1 MNPAIDRTIA
11 VDRLAFDDRAY
22 ILSSKDSAGGRG
34 INAASVIHSFGG
46 QTLAIVPIGGDRGP
60 RLDGFIREC
69 GFPVATVPIHNDV
82 RLNFTITDRHGLTVK
97 LNETG
102 PKISQKELDSV
113 ERTVEKHLKGA
124 TWLMLCGSLPPGVPA
139 DFYSKVISRAKAKGV
154 RTLLDTDGD
163 SLAHIVESGP
173 NILTP
178 NQPEAERLLNTVLLT
193 RRHSLEAAKKIQAM
207 GAEYVVLSL
216 GSRGAVGASAEG
228 VWEAVPPRV
237 DAISPIGAGD
247 AMAAALIWSMQ
258 NGDEFPQALRWGV
271 AAGTASAKL
280 PGMIFPTL
288 EQTEEV
294 FEEVALKRVEV

>member
-34 INAASVIHSFGG
+34 INAASVIHAFGG
-46 QTLAIVPIGGDRGP
+46 RTLAIVPIGGDRGE

-69 GFPVATVPIHNDV
+69 GFPVKTVPIHNDV

-102 PKISQKELDSV
+102 PRLSRPELDQIEDV
-113 ERTVEKHLKGA
+113 VAKQLAGA
-124 TWLMLCGSLPPGVPA
+124 SWLMLCGSLPPGVPA
-139 DFYSKVISRAKAKGV
+139 DFYSQLIARAKARGV

-163 SLAHIVESGP
+163 SLAHIVEAGP

-193 RRHSLEAAKKIQAM
+193 RPHSLAAAKKIQAM

-216 GSRGAVGASAEG
+216 GSRGAVGAAADG

-237 DAISPIGAGD
+237 DALSPIGAGD
-247 AMAAALIWSMQ
+247 ALAAAVMWAMQ
-258 NGDEFPQALRWGV
+258 KGEEFPEALRWGV

-280 PGMIFPTL
+280 PGMTFATL
-288 EQTEEV
+288 EQTREIH
-294 FEEVALKRVEV
+294 EEVALKRIEL